1 VATRECA
8 HPEAPDAAA
17 RTDAD
22 GPSEA
27 ELQAYVRRNIRNAIL
42 ALVALVA
49 VLGVS
54 GALWEAQLVVAANF
68 IYRHIGL
75 PGLLLIIFLA
85 DSIIMPFPPD
95 VVLVI
100 LAKTWVHE
108 HWLVV
113 MPLVGLLSVVAGN
126 VAWLLG
132 TKVGQTA
139 RVTRWFGRFRRMHEA
154 LVRRYGPWAVALAAL
169 TPVPFSVTSW
179 TVGILHLPWRDFG
192 WVTLLRIPRYVG
204 YYAAIAYAD
213 DLARL
218 LM

>member
-1 VATRECA
+1 M
-8 HPEAPDAAA
+8 AA
-17 RTDAD
+17 RERAQPANPDDTRRADPD
-22 GPSEA
+22 GPTEA

-42 ALVALVA
+42 ALVGLVA

-54 GALWEAQLVVAANF
+54 GALWEAELVVVANSV
-68 IYRHIGL
+68 YQHIGL
-75 PGLLLIIFLA
+75 VGLLLIIFLA

-100 LAKTWVHE
+100 LANTWVHE
-108 HWLVV
+108 HWLVA
-113 MPLVGLLSVVAGN
+113 MPLIGLLSAVAGN

-132 TKVGQTA
+132 TKVGHTG
-139 RVTRWFGRFRRMHEA
+139 RVTRWFGRFRRMNEA

-179 TVGILHLPWRDFG
+179 TVGILHLPWREFG

-218 LM
+218 LL